1 MFSAGGAVK
10 TKYGSMEEVDSFLN
24 SLDTQ
29 LPDRAAMIYMA
40 MANINI
46 KTNPMYSPLVMWNI
60 PFMSG
65 QVRVTLSKINM
76 ETC

>member
-1 MFSAGGAVK
+1 MFSTRRAVK
-10 TKYGSMEEVDSFLN
+10 TKHGSMEEVDSFLS
-24 SLDTQ
+24 SLNTQ

-40 MANINI
+40 KANINMRI
-46 KTNPMYSPLVMWNI
+46 NPMDSPHVMWNM